1 MQISKAI
8 FLKSSS
14 DEKGCPPPDKPEFA
28 FIGRSN
34 VGKSSLINM
43 LCNRKDLAKTS
54 SRPGKTQLIN
64 HFLINDTWYLV
75 DLPGFGYAKTSK
87 TNLEKFEA
95 LISTY
100 IVKRKNLVCL
110 FILVDS
116 RLEVQRIDE
125 EFMEWC
131 AEKEIPFCIV
141 FTKSDKLTRNQ
152 LNTNVFKYLN
162 RLKRAWEELPPHII
176 TSSETDLGKE
186 DILHY
191 IEENR
196 QYFTPTAHAK

>member
-8 FLKSSS
+8 FLKSSP

-116 RLEVQRIDE
+116 RLEMQRIDE

-162 RLKRAWEELPPHII
+162 RLKKTWEELPPHII
-176 TSSETDLGKE
+176 TSSETGLGKE
-186 DILHY
+186 EILNY
-191 IEENR
+191 STLR
-196 QYFTPTAHAK
+196 